1 MKNIFELYNECDG
14 SICSTPANTLGVG
27 NPVLPGENGEV
38 GSEPLCGKC
47 KKEKAKKKKIYIE
60 PKLKESLLGNME
72 DNLNIG
78 EIELEFIEWFAD
90 EQCSEYRSITR
101 ENVISELYK
110 CISFEGKDTVVIDLD
125 KNDKKVY
132 TLEEIIIRDNY
143 PPAGIKTIKCINV
156 GQYGNVSL
164 LTKKP
169 DISSINFEI
178 YSNKANSSPSD
189 IYISC
194 NKLPKNCCVKIGKII
209 CDKLLVFDSHD
220 SINEIEIDSQSI
232 ILDLNLSHCKKL
244 ADLTVDYTN
253 IPELT
258 IKSDFVKQLLHK
270 HNVIP
275 WSTELD
281 IRQ

>member
-1 MKNIFELYNECDG
+1 MKDIFELYNECDG
-14 SICSTPANTLGVG
+14 SICSTPANTLGAG
-27 NPVLPGENGEV
+27 NPMLPGENGEA

-47 KKEKAKKKKIYIE
+47 KKEKAKKKKIYTE

-72 DNLNIG
+72 DNLKIG

-90 EQCSEYRSITR
+90 EQCAEYRSTTR

-110 CISFEGKDTVVIDLD
+110 CVSFEGKDTVVIDLD
-125 KNDKKVY
+125 KNDKKVF
-132 TLEEIIIRDNY
+132 TLDEIIIRDNY

-156 GQYGNVSL
+156 GQYGTVTL
-164 LTKKP
+164 ITKKP

-178 YSNKANSSPSD
+178 YSKKANSSLSD
-189 IYISC
+189 ICILF

-209 CDKLLVFDSHD
+209 CDKLLVDYND
-220 SINEIEIDSQSI
+220 SISEIEIDSQSI
-232 ILDLNLSHCKKL
+232 ILDLNLSHCTKL
-244 ADLTVDYTN
+244 TDLTANYAN
-253 IPELT
+253 ISELT
-258 IKSDFVKQLLHK
+258 ITSNFVKQLLHK

-281 IRQ
+281 IR

>member
-14 SICSTPANTLGVG
+14 GGIYSTPANTLGMG
-27 NPVLPGENGEV
+27 NPMPPTDGQL
-38 GSEPLCGKC
+38 GSEPICAKC
-47 KKEKAKKKKIYIE
+47 KKEKVKKKKSSEESKI
-60 PKLKESLLGNME
+60 KEGLLGDME
-72 DNLNIG
+72 NNLKIG
-78 EIELEFIEWFAD
+78 EIELEFIEWFAN
-90 EQCSEYRSITR
+90 EQCAEYRSITR

-110 CISFEGKDTVVIDLD
+110 CVSIEGKDTIIIDLN
-125 KNDKKVY
+125 KNDKKLF

-156 GQYGNVSL
+156 GQYGTVTI

-178 YSNKANSSPSD
+178 YSNKANSSAPSD

-209 CDKLLVFDSHD
+209 CNKLLVVDSHD
-220 SINEIEIDSQSI
+220 SINEIEIDPQSI

-244 ADLTVDYTN
+244 TDLTVDYTN
-253 IPELT
+253 ISELT

-270 HNVIP
+270 RNVIP

-281 IRQ
+281 IR